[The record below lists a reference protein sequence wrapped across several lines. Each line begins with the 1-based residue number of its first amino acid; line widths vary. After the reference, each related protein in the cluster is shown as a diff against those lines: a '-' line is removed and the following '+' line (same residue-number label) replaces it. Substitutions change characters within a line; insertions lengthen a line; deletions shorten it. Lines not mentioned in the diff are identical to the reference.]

1 MSSSRGE
8 SAVAFCSQG
17 IAEPSVFPALRVLGW
32 YCSGSRFYR
41 PRLFLLRSR
50 VLYKK
55 RLIFKKG
62 AMSNDQWI
70 FKMRFGQSWPTTALH
85 ATGLMIKG
93 VKPIFDSI

>member
-1 MSSSRGE
+1 MPNSRGE
-8 SAVAFCSQG
+8 SSVAFCCQG
-17 IAEPSVFPALRVLGW
+17 IAGASFAAWRVLGW
-32 YCSGSRFYR
+32 YCSGSRFYS
-41 PRLFLLRSR
+41 PQFFLLKSR

-55 RLIFKKG
+55 QLIFKKR

-85 ATGLMIKG
+85 ATGSMIKG